1 MGTQGSATG
10 VQGATS
16 ESSVLNMMQIIV
28 LLGTIASTLAMPEPG
43 YGYHGYHHPP
53 PCLKEHETIKV
64 SACKLVP
71 EKTCATET
79 VKVGEKITGFEKGD
93 CKEIEVCAPGYG
105 YHGHHGY
112 HGKRSAEAEPGYVHA
127 CTKVKKEVCKSVP
140 VKVDVSK
147 DVETC
152 TEVAKEVCEEVEKV
166 VPKVTCKTATIKH

>member
-1 MGTQGSATG
+1 MGTQGSATA
-10 VQGATS
+10 VQGTK
-16 ESSVLNMMQIIV
+16 MMQIIV
-28 LLGTIASTLAMPEPG
+28 LLGTLASTLCLPEPG

-53 PCLKEHETIKV
+53 PCVKDHETIKV

-79 VKVGEKITGFEKGD
+79 VKIGEKITGFEKAD

-105 YHGHHGY
+105 YRGY

-140 VKVDVSK
+140 VKA
-147 DVETC
+147 
-152 TEVAKEVCEEVEKV
+152 EVAKEVCEEVEKI

>member
-1 MGTQGSATG
+1 MGDSRFSYTSAGSQT
-10 VQGATS
+10 VS
-16 ESSVLNMMQIIV
+16 LKMLQIIV
-28 LLGTIASTLAMPEPG
+28 LLGAVASTLSMPEPG

-53 PCLKEHETIKV
+53 PCVKEHETIKV
-64 SACKLVP
+64 SSCKLVP

-79 VKVGEKITGFEKGD
+79 VKIGEKITGFEKGD

-105 YHGHHGY
+105 Y
-112 HGKRSAEAEPGYVHA
+112 RGYVHA

-140 VKVDVSK
+140 VKADVTK

-152 TEVAKEVCEEVEKV
+152 TEVAKEVCEEVEKI

>member
-1 MGTQGSATG
+1 MGTHGSATA
-10 VQGATS
+10 VQGTK
-16 ESSVLNMMQIIV
+16 MMQIIV
-28 LLGTIASTLAMPEPG
+28 SLGTFASTLCLPEPG

-53 PCLKEHETIKV
+53 PCVKDHETIKV

-79 VKVGEKITGFEKGD
+79 VKIGEKITGFEKGD

-105 YHGHHGY
+105 YRGY

-127 CTKVKKEVCKSVP
+127 CT
-140 VKVDVSK
+140 
-147 DVETC
+147 
-152 TEVAKEVCEEVEKV
+152 EVAKQVCEEVEKI

>member
-1 MGTQGSATG
+1 MF
-10 VQGATS
+10 
-16 ESSVLNMMQIIV
+16 QIIV
-28 LLGTIASTLAMPEPG
+28 LLGAFASTMSMPEPG

-53 PCLKEHETIKV
+53 PCVKEHETIKV
-64 SACKLVP
+64 SSCKLVP

-79 VKVGEKITGFEKGD
+79 VKIGEKITGFEKGD

-105 YHGHHGY
+105 YRGY

-140 VKVDVSK
+140 VKADVTK

-152 TEVAKEVCEEVEKV
+152 TEVAKEVCEEVEKI